1 MGRNLVSITLRCK
14 RCTHLA
20 SLALGACLVA
30 APTALAGFSLTTAA
44 APTLSVT
51 LDGSNQTGSFTMDL
65 TVDNSG
71 AGGTTAGWHLTVTS
85 TQYATGG
92 GSTLPAAASSMT
104 AVAVACAVGPCTD
117 PVNSVGY
124 PLAVP
129 AGSPAPAPD
138 TFFSTPANTGIGTF
152 VVTPTI
158 EVSIPGNAYAGT
170 YTSTLTLA
178 LAAGP

>member
-1 MGRNLVSITLRCK
+1 LRCK

-20 SLALGACLVA
+20 SLALAACLVA
-30 APTALAGFSLTTAA
+30 SPTALAGFSLTTAA

-51 LDGSNQTGSFTMDL
+51 LDGSNQTGSYAMDL

-71 AGGTTAGWHLTVTS
+71 IGSTIAGWHLTVTS

-92 GSTLPAAASSMT
+92 GSTLPATASSMT
-104 AVAVACAVGPCTD
+104 AVVVVCAVGLCTD

-129 AGSPAPAPD
+129 AGSPAPAPN

-152 VVTPTI
+152 TVTPSV
-158 EVSIPGNAYAGT
+158 EVAVPGNAYAGT

-178 LAAGP
+178 LVAGP